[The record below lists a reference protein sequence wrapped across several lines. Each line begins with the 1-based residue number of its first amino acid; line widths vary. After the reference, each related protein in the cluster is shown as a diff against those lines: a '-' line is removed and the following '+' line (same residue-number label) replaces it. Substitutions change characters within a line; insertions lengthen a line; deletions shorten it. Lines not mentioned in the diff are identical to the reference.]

1 MNRRTLYAFFISF
14 GLLIVI
20 IILNRV
26 SFNRMQE
33 YAHSVDHT
41 RNVITSFERL
51 ANHFK
56 SAQIYTPANDS
67 IPTRQFNQ
75 VYKNEA
81 STIGTEINHL
91 RLLTKDNPEQV
102 ALIDSLSSM
111 ISGQIYTLM
120 NKSLPEIIRSG
131 ESWRLPYLLS
141 IDEIIK
147 RGVARERDLLAY
159 RNNKLKESTRINNI
173 LTLIFAFIAIAI
185 IASIFLS
192 AFFLS
197 RKRIWLEEF
206 LESILNTSQN
216 GIIYFKAIRDQGK
229 IVDFRMEYANKAIEK
244 LLEVKLKDAMG
255 SQVRHY
261 PVGLLDPDLFR
272 KYTAT
277 IESGEPTIFENLYHR
292 DGVEKWFL
300 VSLTKM
306 EDGITASFQDITQL
320 KKYEEELKSN
330 ITQLERSNRELEQYA
345 YVASHDLQEPLR
357 KIRSFGSY
365 LDETQGK
372 NLDEKGRMHLGKIMS
387 AAERMSILIK
397 DVLSFSSMRR
407 EDLFAETDLNLILR
421 NVLTDLDLSIS
432 QKGAQIQSERLP
444 TIEAIPLQMTQLFY
458 NLISNS
464 LKFAGSHQRPEIN
477 ITSSTVSE
485 GKKQELG
492 LSGEGSYMEM
502 VFSDNGIGF
511 SQDYAEQIFG
521 LFKRLNNRQNY
532 PGSGIGLALCRKVV
546 DNHNGLL
553 FAKARENAGASFYI
567 YLPERQKAKNL

>member
-432 QKGAQIQSERLP
+432 QKGAQIQSERIP
-444 TIEAIPLQMTQLFY
+444 TIEAIPLQ
-458 NLISNS
+458 
-464 LKFAGSHQRPEIN
+464 
-477 ITSSTVSE
+477 
-485 GKKQELG
+485 
-492 LSGEGSYMEM
+492 
-502 VFSDNGIGF
+502 
-511 SQDYAEQIFG
+511 
-521 LFKRLNNRQNY
+521 
-532 PGSGIGLALCRKVV
+532 
-546 DNHNGLL
+546 
-553 FAKARENAGASFYI
+553 
-567 YLPERQKAKNL
+567 